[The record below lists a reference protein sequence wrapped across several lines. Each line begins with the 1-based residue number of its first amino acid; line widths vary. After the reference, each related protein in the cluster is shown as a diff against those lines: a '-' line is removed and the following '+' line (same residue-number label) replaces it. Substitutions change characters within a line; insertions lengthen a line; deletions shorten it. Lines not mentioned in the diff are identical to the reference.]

1 MEHSRLVSNK
11 ITQEQIN
18 KSIRKQRKVIYIV
31 IPTLIALFFLA
42 IYIGVKIIYSD
53 EYYMQF
59 DLLVSEG
66 HLDADFTQKEYHDFC
81 NKIDGSALEERF
93 AHICFWID

>member
-1 MEHSRLVSNK
+1 MEHSRLVINK
-11 ITQEQIN
+11 ITEEQIK
-18 KSIRKQRKVIYIV
+18 KSIRKQRKAIYIG
-31 IPTLIALFFLA
+31 IPALIALFILA

-59 DLLVSEG
+59 ELLVSEG
-66 HLDADFTQKEYHDFC
+66 HLDADFTQQEYFDFC
-81 NKIDGSALEERF
+81 DRIDGSALEKRF